1 MEVATAVAMR
11 NIDQRT
17 IETYRVPG
25 IVLME
30 NAGLALFHK
39 LQALWPDLGQ
49 RHVTILT
56 GAGNNGGDGFILARH
71 LWHRGTDV
79 LVVMLTASGRLRGD
93 ARRAYE
99 MARAYGVPL
108 VTATTRQAWS
118 RTAPILQQT
127 SLIVDAMLGTGLQRP
142 ASGLYADVIADVNE
156 VQTPT
161 VAVDIPSGLAADHGR
176 MPGPHICADHTV
188 TFALPKRGLLTY
200 PAAAAAGTLHI
211 VDIGIPRAAV
221 EAEDIDVTML
231 QEPHVRQALP
241 QRQPNAHKGSHGH
254 VLIVAGSTGKSGA
267 GVLASQSSL
276 RGGAGLV
283 TLAVPASL
291 NPVMETQLTEVMT
304 LPVAE
309 SPNGAMA
316 ASALD
321 TIEAFLPNANALV
334 IGPGLGVD
342 PETMELVH
350 SLLQRSAVPIVLDAD
365 GLNLVA
371 AHPQVLQ
378 DAQVPLILTPHPGE
392 LSRLLKCAAADIQA
406 NRLDVALDFVQE
418 TRVHLILKGAHT
430 VIYAPDGNRWINC
443 TGNPAMATAGT
454 GDVLAGLL
462 GALLGQGL
470 PPLQAAQCG
479 VYLHGLAGD
488 RVCEHLGD
496 TGLIA
501 TDLINELPHTLQT
514 VRQGTV
520 CHVNSHNS

>member
-1 MEVATAVAMR
+1 MR

-30 NAGLALFHK
+30 NAGLALLHK
-39 LQALWPDLGQ
+39 LQALWPDLSQ
-49 RHVTILT
+49 RHVTVLT

-71 LWHRGTDV
+71 LWHRGADV
-79 LVVMLTASGRLRGD
+79 VVVMLTASGRLRGD
-93 ARRAYE
+93 ARRAYD
-99 MARAYGVPL
+99 MARAYGVPT
-108 VTATTRQAWS
+108 VTATTSQAWS
-118 RTAPILQQT
+118 RAMPLLQRT
-127 SLIVDAMLGTGLQRP
+127 SLIIDAMLGTGLQRP
-142 ASGLYADVIADVNE
+142 VSGLYADVIADVNE
-156 VQTPT
+156 ASAPT
-161 VAVDIPSGLAADHGR
+161 VAVDIPSGLSADHGR
-176 MPGPHICADHTV
+176 VLGPHIHAAHTV

-221 EAEDIDVTML
+221 EAEDLDVAML
-231 QEPHVRQALP
+231 QTPDIRPALP
-241 QRQPNAHKGSHGH
+241 QRDANAHKGSHGH

-267 GVLASQSSL
+267 GVLASQAAL

-283 TLAVPASL
+283 TLATPASL
-291 NPVMETQLTEVMT
+291 NPIMEAQLTEVMT

-309 SPNGAMA
+309 CSDGAMA

-321 TIEAFLPNANALV
+321 TMHAFLPNASALV
-334 IGPGLGVD
+334 IGPGLGVHA
-342 PETMELVH
+342 ETMELVH
-350 SLLQRSAVPIVLDAD
+350 SLLQRAAVPTVLDAD

-378 DAQVPLILTPHPGE
+378 HCQAPLILTPHPGE
-392 LSRLLKCAAADIQA
+392 LGRLLNCSTADIQA
-406 NRLDVALDFVQE
+406 DRLEVALDFVRK
-418 TRVHLILKGAHT
+418 THVHLILKGAHT
-430 VIYAPDGNRWINC
+430 VIYAPDGKRWINC
-443 TGNPAMATAGT
+443 TGNAAMATAGT
-454 GDVLAGLL
+454 GDVLAGLT

-470 PPLQAAQCG
+470 SPLQAAQCG

-488 RVCEHLGD
+488 RVRERLGA

-501 TDLINELPHTLQT
+501 TDLINELPHTLQM

-520 CHVNSHNS
+520 DHANGLQQHTHP